1 MAECIDTLE
10 SKNSNSLTNTDGF
23 TYSPT
28 YQIYQLD
35 RLQADFEKNASIIP
49 TTNTF
54 IDIFGQEV
62 FNQALISFNNFLYS
76 ANYNTNTYLASTTT
90 NVSTP
95 SVIIN
100 IPTVDAAGNTVVNTN
115 NPANLLI
122 NYTAVQDRVN
132 TGVAITPI
140 EFTVFMQDSG
150 YNPISIQAAQ
160 IASPKT
166 VLSLYNTNINGRFS
180 QSTMGSFC
188 ALAPSIFGAISNFFT
203 TIRNFANKITDII
216 NAIASFSFAAL
227 LEALKSKITNV
238 IESAIAK
245 VKKVIENFTLDGLV
259 SQVNQYFHSKV
270 VAKFNTI
277 KNEAMKFFEEI
288 NIDTFKKKIDSIL
301 TYASNIFKSIS
312 LEEIQFL
319 IYRFCSFITQVENLI
334 NGIKNPLETF
344 NNRYVYASRILKSN
358 SSANTIAAIAAGA
371 TRFSDGDVQAAIGAG
386 VSAESIRGN
395 QQPPTPEERKN
406 ATQWNNGKGDNRI
419 NFEGQKWT
427 LPRGSGGMGEEG
439 WTGTSEDARV
449 YLMRLYEI
457 VSREYGIQQIRI
469 NSAYRDALYNANL
482 KPKPGAVN
490 SQHIKGHAFDCTW
503 AGYPRYRE
511 EFIATARSIGFNG
524 IGVYPGFVH
533 IDRRPIEQATNWSEG

>member
-1 MAECIDTLE
+1 M
-10 SKNSNSLTNTDGF
+10 
-23 TYSPT
+23 
-28 YQIYQLD
+28 
-35 RLQADFEKNASIIP
+35 
-49 TTNTF
+49 
-54 IDIFGQEV
+54 
-62 FNQALISFNNFLYS
+62 
-76 ANYNTNTYLASTTT
+76 
-90 NVSTP
+90 
-95 SVIIN
+95 
-100 IPTVDAAGNTVVNTN
+100 
-115 NPANLLI
+115 LI

-288 NIDTFKKKIDSIL
+288 NIEEVPGTAEIRYWDANMGAGEVQRFYYFKAKIVSNKNYMADSDFKLFLDLKLYDIPNTVKGAVESVADLSPKFL
-301 TYASNIFKSIS
+301 TVHASGGSKMISAAAKALPKGSITAVTVLTSFSEEDFSLMGQKLNINETTKNWASNALS
-312 LEEIQFL
+312 
-319 IYRFCSFITQVENLI
+319 
-334 NGIKNPLETF
+334 
-344 NNRYVYASRILKSN
+344 
-358 SSANTIAAIAAGA
+358 AGA
-371 TRFSDGDVQAAIGAG
+371 TSLVC
-386 VSAESIRGN
+386 SAFEVG
-395 QQPPTPEERKN
+395 QLRK
-406 ATQWNNGKGDNRI
+406 
-419 NFEGQKWT
+419 
-427 LPRGSGGMGEEG
+427 LS
-439 WTGTSEDARV
+439 
-449 YLMRLYEI
+449 
-457 VSREYGIQQIRI
+457 
-469 NSAYRDALYNANL
+469 NSALSL
-482 KPKPGAVN
+482 I
-490 SQHIKGHAFDCTW
+490 HI
-503 AGYPRYRE
+503 
-511 EFIATARSIGFNG
+511 
-524 IGVYPGFVH
+524 
-533 IDRRPIEQATNWSEG
+533 